1 MIKATKRPCAHPGQV
16 LNTILSEEGISQSA
30 LARRLMTR
38 QAKISEIINGKR
50 GIAPEMACRLE
61 RALGIKA
68 ETWLDMQLKWQLS
81 QVDLSKIPKI
91 KSFDLKKAA

>member
-1 MIKATKRPCAHPGQV
+1 MIKATKRPCAHPGRV
-16 LNTILSEEGISQSA
+16 LNTILIEEGISQSA

-38 QAKISEIINGKR
+38 QAKISEIVNGKR

-68 ETWLDMQLKWQLS
+68 ETWLDMQSKWELS
-81 QVDLSKIPKI
+81 QVDQAKIPKI
-91 KSFDLKKAA
+91 ESFKEKKAA